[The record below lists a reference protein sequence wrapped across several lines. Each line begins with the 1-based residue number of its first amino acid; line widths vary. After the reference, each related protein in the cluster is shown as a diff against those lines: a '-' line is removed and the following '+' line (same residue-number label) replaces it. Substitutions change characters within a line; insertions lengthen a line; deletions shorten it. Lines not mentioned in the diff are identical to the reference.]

1 LNIELRK
8 TLWAAADKLRSSMD
22 AAEYKHLV
30 LGLIFVKYIS
40 DAFDELRSGLRVA
53 LADPESELYL
63 DDPVVRAAAEED
75 RDYYTAANVFWVP
88 EQARWENLRAHA
100 KQANIGRRID
110 AALDAIEADNP
121 RLKGILDK
129 RFGRAQLEPGKL
141 GELVDLVSTIGFGAG
156 DKAKDVLGEVY
167 EYFLGQF
174 ASAEGKKGGQF
185 YTPASVVKVLVEIL
199 GPHKGKV
206 YDPCCGSGGMFVQSE
221 KFVESHGGR
230 FGDLSI
236 YGQEAN
242 PTTWRLVA
250 MNLAIRGMDFNL
262 GKEPADTFH
271 RDQHP
276 DLRADYVLA
285 NPPFN
290 ISDWGGE
297 RLADD
302 RRWQF
307 GTPPAGNANY
317 AWLQHILHHLSARG
331 QAGVVLANG
340 SMSSNQNSEGTIRQ
354 AMVERD
360 VVEVMVALPPQLFF
374 NTQIPA
380 CLWFLAKDKTKNGRD
395 RRGEVL
401 FIDARKLGRMEGR
414 VFRVFDDE
422 DIARIG
428 DTVHRWRADGF
439 AHDTRFAQ
447 DNQEPAP
454 TERNPQ
460 GSKKPVHAE
469 RSPQGARGEWPR
481 MATALRS
488 EEVEA
493 PPEPYT
499 DIPGFCRNV
508 PLAEIAEHSYVLTP
522 GRYVGVED
530 IEDDDEV
537 FSDKMDRL
545 TAQLA
550 EQMAKGAELDA
561 LIREKLG
568 ALGYGV

>member
-1 LNIELRK
+1 MNQDLKK

-30 LGLIFVKYIS
+30 LGLIFIKYIS
-40 DAFDELRSGLRVA
+40 DAFDERREQLKAQFRDPTSDLHLPDAADQEAA
-53 LADPESELYL
+53 L
-63 DDPVVRAAAEED
+63 EE
-75 RDYYTAANVFWVP
+75 RDYYTMANVFWVP
-88 EQARWENLRAHA
+88 EVARWETLRAQA
-100 KQANIGRRID
+100 KLWDIGIRID
-110 AALDAIEADNP
+110 QALDAIGADNP

-129 RFGRAQLEPGKL
+129 RYGRAQLEPGKM

-156 DKAKDVLGEVY
+156 THAKDVLGEVY

-185 YTPASVVKVLVEIL
+185 YTPASVVKVLVEVL
-199 GPHKGKV
+199 APHKGKV

-221 KFVESHGGR
+221 KFIESHGGR
-230 FGDLSI
+230 FGDISI

-276 DLRADYVLA
+276 DLKADYVLA

-290 ISDWGGE
+290 ISDWGGD
-297 RLADD
+297 RLLDD
-302 RRWQF
+302 KRWVF
-307 GTPPAGNANY
+307 GTPNPSNANY
-317 AWLQHILHHLSARG
+317 AWLQHILWHLNASG

-340 SMSSNQNSEGTIRQ
+340 SMSSNQNNEGVIRKT
-354 AMVERD
+354 MVEAD

-380 CLWFLAKDKTKNGRD
+380 CLWFLTKSKAAHGRD

-422 DIARIG
+422 DVAKIAG
-428 DTVHRWRADGF
+428 TVHRWRQDGE
-439 AHDTRFAQ
+439 AED
-447 DNQEPAP
+447 QEPYAD
-454 TERNPQ
+454 
-460 GSKKPVHAE
+460 VA
-469 RSPQGARGEWPR
+469 
-481 MATALRS
+481 
-488 EEVEA
+488 
-493 PPEPYT
+493 
-499 DIPGFCRNV
+499 GFCRAV
-508 PLAEIAEHSYVLTP
+508 KLAEIAEHGHVLTP
-522 GRYVGVED
+522 GRYVGAEAVD
-530 IEDDDEV
+530 DDDEA
-537 FSDKMDRL
+537 FNEKMDRL
-545 TAQLA
+545 TTLLA

-561 LIREKLG
+561 VIREKLG
-568 ALGYGV
+568 GLGYAV